1 MKNGILGRED
11 GTKFEDG
18 TMDYLLWTFGWNY
31 GLWTCGWNYGLWTC
45 GWNYGLEN
53 ITMMFLEIKLFLTI
67 ERFMRLN
74 YSKTGT

>member
-1 MKNGILGRED
+1 MANISSIKNGILGRED

-18 TMDYLLWTFGWNY
+18 TMDYLLWTF
-31 GLWTCGWNYGLWTC
+31 GWNYGLWTC